1 MESSPPP
8 GQPGRR
14 GFDRRQGPRRKEDRQ
29 ARIGELAA
37 FGFAICGGLVV
48 VYIFF
53 ALIGAVDPLQA
64 VVASVVALVLA
75 LVWLV
80 GYMQRRR
87 AAGGRASAPGE
98 RERRGF

>member
-1 MESSPPP
+1 MPD
-8 GQPGRR
+8 RR
-14 GFDRRQGPRRKEDRQ
+14 GQDRRRAPRRAEDRQ
-29 ARIGELAA
+29 ARIQELAA
-37 FGFAICGGLVV
+37 FGFAICGGLVI

-80 GYMQRRR
+80 GYWQRRR
-87 AAGGRASAPGE
+87 ATAGRAVAPGA

>member
-1 MESSPPP
+1 MEAGTPE
-8 GQPGRR
+8 RR
-14 GFDRRQGPRRKEDRQ
+14 SEDRRRAPRRSEDRQ
-29 ARIGELAA
+29 ARIQEFAA
-37 FGFAICGGLVV
+37 FGFAICGGLVI

-80 GYMQRRR
+80 GYWQRRR
-87 AAGGRASAPGE
+87 GAAGRAIAPGE

>member
-8 GQPGRR
+8 GQPERR

-29 ARIGELAA
+29 ARISELAA

-48 VYIFF
+48 IYVFF

-80 GYMQRRR
+80 GYWQRQRS
-87 AAGGRASAPGE
+87 GGRNLSRGE
-98 RERRGF
+98 RQRRGF